1 MKVQEKYKSIKDN
14 LLKLHVKQN
23 ILDSNEYNKK
33 LKEFEDSIKQSP
45 NKLEEATK
53 LEMSLIMPISN
64 SVGRI
69 RQVMFRTKSKEN
81 ESENAKNLVIKL
93 NQEKK
98 AIEKAKI
105 SRARQEQ
112 IRLSKVNILISF
124 LGNWKAG
131 TLQKSARS
139 RNEEK
144 D

>member
-69 RQVMFRTKSKEN
+69 RQVMFRAKSKEN
-81 ESENAKNLVIKL
+81 ESENARNLVIKL

-112 IRLSKVNILISF
+112 IRLSKVKILISF